1 MAIKEVRLSNGFSC
15 FVGGQS
21 IEFNMRDGQ
30 IIVPVVAFCS
40 MSFSEA
46 KKWLQLVRIDINRD
60 DFKSIYIDGDLS
72 LVNLLSEGLIKD
84 GTNGK

>member
-30 IIVPVVAFCS
+30 LTVPVVTFCK
-40 MSFSEA
+40 MDFKQA
-46 KKWLQLVRIDINRD
+46 KIWLSAVGIEINRD

-72 LVNLLSEGLIKD
+72 LANLLSEGLIH
-84 GTNGK
+84 G

>member
-1 MAIKEVRLSNGFSC
+1 MAIKEVKLSNGFSC

-30 IIVPVVAFCS
+30 VIVPVVTFCKLD
-40 MSFSEA
+40 FKQA
-46 KKWLQLVRIDINRD
+46 KNWLSAIDIEINRD

-72 LVNLLSEGLIKD
+72 LANLLSEGLIH
-84 GTNGK
+84 G